1 MCAHH
6 TICAR
11 QPAVSCEVTR
21 RELEKRRSGCF
32 SGKDKRPHRW
42 CGDLTNKRHIGRS
55 MVDRHIEFGRED
67 LVVVR
72 EPAREQLDGN
82 PVFGLLTRLHK
93 SRRK

>member
-1 MCAHH
+1 
-6 TICAR
+6 
-11 QPAVSCEVTR
+11 
-21 RELEKRRSGCF
+21 
-32 SGKDKRPHRW
+32 
-42 CGDLTNKRHIGRS
+42 
-55 MVDRHIEFGRED
+55 MVDRNIEFGRED